1 MSQHI
6 GFIGLGVMGA
16 GQSANLVKAGFTVR
30 GYDIDSAA
38 VRRFGDAGG
47 RTASTPA
54 EAACDADL
62 LIVLVFS
69 AEQAET
75 VLFGPDGATETLPA
89 GSVVVLHTTGAPTDA
104 ERIASRLTETGHRM
118 LDAPVT
124 GGKSGA
130 DDGTLTAIISGSKAD
145 LDRARPALEAMCK
158 TIYHVGERIGA
169 ASTVKM
175 INQLL
180 VGIHGVAA
188 AEAVALAESAGADPT
203 MVYDVITSGSANSAC
218 FERVVPLMLAK
229 DFKPRGATAI
239 MVKDLGNTLD
249 AARALTTA
257 LPLTAG
263 AFQQY
268 LASAAQGHMEDDL
281 ASVIEVYRRP
291 AGDTAD

>member
-6 GFIGLGVMGA
+6 GFIGLGIMGA

-30 GYDIDSAA
+30 GYDIDGAA
-38 VRRFGDAGG
+38 VARLGAAGG
-47 RTASTPA
+47 QAAATPA
-54 EAACDADL
+54 EAARDADL
-62 LIVLVFS
+62 LFVLVFS

-75 VLFGPDGATETLPA
+75 VLFGLDGAVETLPPGA
-89 GSVVVLHTTGAPTDA
+89 IVVLHTTGAPTDA
-104 ERIASRLTETGHRM
+104 ERIAARLAETGHRM

-130 DDGTLTAIISGSKAD
+130 DDGTLTAITSGGRAD

-158 TIYHVGERIGA
+158 TIFHVGDRIGA

-188 AEAVALAESAGADPT
+188 AEAVALAERTGADPA
-203 MVYDVITSGSANSAC
+203 MVYDVITSGSANSVC

-229 DFKPRGATAI
+229 DFESRGATAI

-249 AARALTTA
+249 AARGLSMA

-268 LASAAQGHMEDDL
+268 LATAAQGHLHDDL
-281 ASVIEVYRRP
+281 ASVVEVYRRMVST
-291 AGDTAD
+291 D

>member
-1 MSQHI
+1 
-6 GFIGLGVMGA
+6 MGA

-30 GYDIDSAA
+30 GYDIDAAA
-38 VRRFGDAGG
+38 VARLGAAGG
-47 RTASTPA
+47 QAAATPA
-54 EAACDADL
+54 EAARDADL
-62 LIVLVFS
+62 LFVLVFS

-75 VLFGPDGATETLPA
+75 VLFGSDGAVETLPPGA
-89 GSVVVLHTTGAPTDA
+89 IVVLHTTGAPSDA
-104 ERIASRLTETGHRM
+104 ERIAARLEETGHRM

-130 DDGTLTAIISGSKAD
+130 DDGTLTAIISGGRAD

-158 TIYHVGERIGA
+158 TIFHVGDRIGA

-188 AEAVALAESAGADPT
+188 AEAVALAERAGADPA
-203 MVYDVITSGSANSAC
+203 MVYDVITSGSANSVC
-218 FERVVPLMLAK
+218 FERVVPLMLAN
-229 DFKPRGATAI
+229 DFESRGATAI

-249 AARALTTA
+249 AARGLSTA

-263 AFQQY
+263 ALQQY
-268 LASAAQGHMEDDL
+268 LATAAQGHLHDDL
-281 ASVIEVYRRP
+281 ASVIEVYRRTF
-291 AGDTAD
+291 GTD